1 MYMILNFSLKF
12 NKKQVKP
19 QENMILPLFNWKLLV
34 KGFLEV
40 TISSVIGKLTHS
52 CLALKKYKLQN
63 VSGRQCD
70 KMYQQP

>member
-34 KGFLEV
+34 KGFFKII
-40 TISSVIGKLTHS
+40 ISSVIWKIDTFLP
-52 CLALKKYKLQN
+52 CLKKYKLQN
-63 VSGRQCD
+63 VSGRQGD